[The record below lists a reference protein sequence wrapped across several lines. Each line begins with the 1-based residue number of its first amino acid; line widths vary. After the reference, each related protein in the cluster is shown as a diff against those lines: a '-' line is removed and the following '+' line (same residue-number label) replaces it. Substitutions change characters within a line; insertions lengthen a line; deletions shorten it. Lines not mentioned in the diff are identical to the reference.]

1 MRAFEFGNFRRTS
14 GKIGIIIT
22 PCSSIAFST
31 IFGSVL
37 FSFSFFL
44 FLSFFLTKPWN
55 LAVKSPPSLLF
66 SSAGNSNERRRALR
80 VEKSRTRESFY
91 LSISFSVL
99 RSPLHSFPLSRFIL
113 SSISL
118 LPDAR
123 TNYKIAYHRT
133 RIILGILEILFFPI
147 SMTRRLIRELST
159 RI

>member
-55 LAVKSPPSLLF
+55 LAVKSPLPPFFPLPVIQMKGGEHFASKNLERANRSIYRSLSPYFVLRCAPSPSLA
-66 SSAGNSNERRRALR
+66 SSSPPFRFFP
-80 VEKSRTRESFY
+80 TRG
-91 LSISFSVL
+91 
-99 RSPLHSFPLSRFIL
+99 
-113 SSISL
+113 
-118 LPDAR
+118 
-123 TNYKIAYHRT
+123 
-133 RIILGILEILFFPI
+133 RIIK
-147 SMTRRLIRELST
+147 
-159 RI
+159 